1 MVFIYY
7 LYYYGDNIATKYYIS
22 DPAGLCCVTTEL
34 INNIDVG
41 GCLIAAWSRAD
52 RGPGPPDGPRGQDQ
66 AACVGS
72 VSEVESGSGSLGK
85 EVTPSSTYIRIVNA
99 VGCFRRQPYIKI
111 KAFDIY
117 SFFFRIAASQT
128 PISRYETDGPPGR
141 PQILHRIIGFVS

>member
-1 MVFIYY
+1 MSFCHFNMVFIYY
-7 LYYYGDNIATKYYIS
+7 LYYYGDNVATKYYIS

-52 RGPGPPDGPRGQDQ
+52 RGPGRQRPRPG
-66 AACVGS
+66 CLCRLG
-72 VSEVESGSGSLGK
+72 SEVESGSGSLGK

-111 KAFDIY
+111 RAFDIY
-117 SFFFRIAASQT
+117 SFFFFVSQ
-128 PISRYETDGPPGR
+128 
-141 PQILHRIIGFVS
+141 LHRRPSADMRQMGHQDVRKSCIG